1 EFKVNMMEF
10 VASGFIRV
18 YQAAAASAQGETDNS
33 NWEKSIQVEL
43 LPNGEG
49 DGN

>member
-1 EFKVNMMEF
+1 MKLLTME
-10 VASGFIRV
+10 VTSKCMYHIA
-18 YQAAAASAQGETDNS
+18 